1 MTKKKNI
8 FVKLFVALVALTLI
22 SCCFLGSTFARYTSG
37 GSGSASVDIA
47 KWDIALTSNG
57 STELSDATKIEFA
70 QKLSPD
76 FDGTFNSSAN
86 SRVNKSEKQLVAVI
100 ENKGDVAATV
110 TITKGDLVA
119 ALSDSKQLDAGTGIT
134 TANSDDKQ
142 SASEAQF
149 AAVFTL
155 TLYQSR
161 TEGAE
166 NATTEVN
173 DVNDAIQLAAATN
186 GENGGKVYIY
196 AEISWTS
203 QDNGSTE
210 EVADAIDTWF
220 GKYLTSISFTV
231 SYKAVQA
238 SEIPNN
244 PNA

>member
-37 GSGSASVDIA
+37 GSGSASVNIA
-47 KWDIALTSNG
+47 KWDIALTSDG
-57 STELSDATKIEFA
+57 SAELSEATQIEFE

-76 FDGTFNSSAN
+76 IDGTFSNSAN
-86 SRVNKSEKQLVAVI
+86 NRVNKSEKQLVAVI

-110 TITKGDLVA
+110 TITKGNLVP

-134 TANSDDKQ
+134 TANSDDAQ
-142 SASEAQF
+142 SASEEQF

-155 TLYQSR
+155 TLYQS
-161 TEGAE
+161 TTADAKK
-166 NATTEVN
+166 ATAEVN
-173 DVNDAIQLAAATN
+173 GPIQLAAATN

-203 QDNGSTE
+203 QDNGSKE

-238 SEIPNN
+238 SELPT
-244 PNA
+244 A

>member
-47 KWDIALTSNG
+47 KWDIALTSDG
-57 STELSDATKIEFA
+57 SAELSEATQIEFA

-86 SRVNKSEKQLVAVI
+86 NRVNKSEKQLVAVI

-110 TITKGDLVA
+110 TITKGDLVP
-119 ALSDSKQLDAGTGIT
+119 ALSDSKQLETGTGIT
-134 TANSDDKQ
+134 TANSDDAQ
-142 SASEAQF
+142 SASEEQF

-155 TLYQSR
+155 TLYQST
-161 TEGAE
+161 TEGTE
-166 NATTEVN
+166 NATAVN
-173 DVNDAIQLAAATN
+173 GPIQLAAATN

-203 QDNGSTE
+203 QDKGSKE

>member
-37 GSGSASVDIA
+37 GSGSAFVDIA
-47 KWDIALTSNG
+47 KWDIALTSDG
-57 STELSDATKIEFA
+57 SAELSEATQIEFA

-76 FDGTFNSSAN
+76 IDGTFSNSAN
-86 SRVNKSEKQLVAVI
+86 NRVNKSEKQLVAVI

-110 TITKGDLVA
+110 TITKGDLVP
-119 ALSDSKQLDAGTGIT
+119 ALSDSKQLETGTGIT
-134 TANSDDKQ
+134 TANSDDAQ
-142 SASEAQF
+142 SASEEQF

-155 TLYQSR
+155 TLYQS
-161 TEGAE
+161 
-166 NATTEVN
+166 TTESAEKATAEVN
-173 DVNDAIQLAAATN
+173 GPIQLAAATE
-186 GENGGKVYIY
+186 GADGGKVYIY

-203 QDNGSTE
+203 QDNDSTQE
-210 EVADAIDTWF
+210 IADAIDTWF

-231 SYKAVQA
+231 SYRAVQA